1 MRVLGNATIMS
12 RFVNEFVRAST
23 CKATAKFR
31 SAKLLSVDM
40 ASASVNQSIR
50 LSTNSSHLKS
60 VQPDRWH
67 RQRFQRTWNKF
78 LSDVGLCNVHLSPM
92 LIGDRP

>member
-50 LSTNSSHLKS
+50 LSTNSSFIHSLKVS
-60 VQPDRWH
+60 S
-67 RQRFQRTWNKF
+67 T
-78 LSDVGLCNVHLSPM
+78 GPM
-92 LIGDRP
+92 AQATISTNLE